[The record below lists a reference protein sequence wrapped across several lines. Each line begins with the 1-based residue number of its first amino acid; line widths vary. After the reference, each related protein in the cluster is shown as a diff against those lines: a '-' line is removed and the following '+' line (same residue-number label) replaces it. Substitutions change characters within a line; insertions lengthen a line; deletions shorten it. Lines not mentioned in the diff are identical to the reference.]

1 MPVFIVSVFTRH
13 AILCLLQNNLCPAP
27 HLHPRP
33 GHKYYPGRKA
43 DLRPQDPSLRLLLF
57 VPHNICRFYG
67 FINGVLQCPTLVLSP
82 IPKPCC
88 QNKESYKT
96 KKGRTMTV
104 RAVTVGRNARF
115 FQEHSPLT
123 GHGMGKLCDAAFG
136 TAPDEENAHPTKSR
150 KAHVIEHFASLGLR
164 LSTAERTEALHWCL
178 TEVRVD
184 DYARSGAVGQ
194 GRRRPCKRQPHQRFV
209 RKRVREYCEQG
220 IFCNFGLAGLGIGL
234 STPSTR
240 DVSQGSPFVDCWP
253 LFTANGWAGGER
265 CMQEAARL
273 GFDRTGVLPS
283 LWFQPRAY
291 RKALPSDSS
300 KLQAGPPGR
309 GCSRFYC
316 SRCWTL

>member
-1 MPVFIVSVFTRH
+1 LVTHMPVFIVSVFTRH

-123 GHGMGKLCDAAFG
+123 GHGMGKLV
-136 TAPDEENAHPTKSR
+136 TPRSVQPLMR
-150 KAHVIEHFASLGLR
+150 KTPIQPSLGR
-164 LSTAERTEALHWCL
+164 RMSLSTSRP
-178 TEVRVD
+178 
-184 DYARSGAVGQ
+184 SG
-194 GRRRPCKRQPHQRFV
+194 
-209 RKRVREYCEQG
+209 
-220 IFCNFGLAGLGIGL
+220 
-234 STPSTR
+234 
-240 DVSQGSPFVDCWP
+240 
-253 LFTANGWAGGER
+253 
-265 CMQEAARL
+265 
-273 GFDRTGVLPS
+273 
-283 LWFQPRAY
+283 
-291 RKALPSDSS
+291 SDSQQPS
-300 KLQAGPPGR
+300 EQK
-309 GCSRFYC
+309 RFIGA
-316 SRCWTL
+316 

>member
-1 MPVFIVSVFTRH
+1 VLDFSVGPNTQ
-13 AILCLLQNNLCPAP
+13 ALLSKQGILHNQQRADHDRSSSDSWSQCALFPGAQPAY
-27 HLHPRP
+27 RTW
-33 GHKYYPGRKA
+33 
-43 DLRPQDPSLRLLLF
+43 
-57 VPHNICRFYG
+57 
-67 FINGVLQCPTLVLSP
+67 NGQ
-82 IPKPCC
+82 
-88 QNKESYKT
+88 
-96 KKGRTMTV
+96 
-104 RAVTVGRNARF
+104 A
-115 FQEHSPLT
+115 
-123 GHGMGKLCDAAFG
+123 CDAAFR

-178 TEVRVD
+178 IEVRVD